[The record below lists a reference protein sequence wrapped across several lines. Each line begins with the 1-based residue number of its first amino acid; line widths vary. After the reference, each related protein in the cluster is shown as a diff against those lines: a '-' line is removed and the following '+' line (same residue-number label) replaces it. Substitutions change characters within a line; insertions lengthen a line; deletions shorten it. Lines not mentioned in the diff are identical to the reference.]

1 MVLKGEDPH
10 GLGGVPRKWHFIVVK
25 VETITAYMATVN
37 AHIGS
42 VDILALEKQLIISE
56 NV

>member
-10 GLGGVPRKWHFIVVK
+10 GLGGVPRKWHIVVK
-25 VETITAYMATVN
+25 VETNNGLYGYGN

-42 VDILALEKQLIISE
+42 VAILALEKQLIILE